1 MFALDLLRVPLA
13 RLVLVGIEM
22 PCICAPI
29 VGVIARDTKRL
40 EQRFAL
46 QKHLILPP
54 ATDIRQ
60 HLACV
65 VIDRMPQPALRGL
78 LPHIGP
84 HCIDFRFLNPLDH
97 HVHIVRM
104 SRVEEWLMHRAER
117 RLFFSKYS

>member
-1 MFALDLLRVPLA
+1 MCALDLLCVPLA

-65 VIDRMPQPALRGL
+65 VMLGRRKARYLAA
-78 LPHIGP
+78 
-84 HCIDFRFLNPLDH
+84 RFLTPP
-97 HVHIVRM
+97 V
-104 SRVEEWLMHRAER
+104 
-117 RLFFSKYS
+117 